1 MSEKNVLK
9 PDYLFEVS
17 WEVCNKIGGIYTVIS
32 TKALSLSNELKDNYI
47 CIGPDVWK
55 ETHLNPEFEE
65 DKFLF
70 RSWRKHAE
78 KQGLHFRIGRW
89 NIPGNPIA
97 ILVDFTPL
105 FSSKDKIFTDFWLK
119 FGLNS
124 LSGQWDYTEPAMFG
138 YAAGQIIESFYEYNL
153 TSRDRI
159 IAHFHEWMTG
169 TGVLYV
175 KDKLPQV
182 GTVFTTHATTIGR
195 SISGNNLP
203 LYKEMH
209 LIDADRKANELGV
222 TSKHSLE
229 KIAAENADS
238 FTTVSELTK
247 NECAHLLGKT
257 PDVVTPNGFDDSFVP
272 SDEQFEAK
280 RQKARNA
287 LLKVA
292 RGLLNQNLPDNTLL
306 VANSGRYEF
315 KNKGIDLFIDA
326 LGELNRKNPDRNLVA
341 FILVPANQSGVR
353 PDVVKRIEN
362 PDYNNPLSA
371 EYSTH
376 VMVDEAY
383 DPSLRRIRENN
394 LTNGTNDKVKII
406 FIPAYLNGSDGALNL
421 NYYDTLIG
429 LDLTV
434 FPSYYEPW
442 GYTPLE
448 SLAFY
453 IPTITTSL
461 AGFGLWVNSLFGN
474 AQPSVEVIER
484 NDDNDKI
491 VAAQLS
497 ATLLRFLKE
506 YQYSTHKG
514 LALGEELS
522 IEQVKAM
529 WHTDGN
535 LDLRQKA
542 FLITRT
548 ALWKNLIRNY
558 FISFNIALEKTQ
570 AREHLFRDKKQP
582 IKAAEFTSA
591 KIEKPKWKKV
601 LVEVNIPE
609 KFADLQRISRNLWW
623 CWNYE
628 ATELFQMIDPQ
639 LWEKSEKN
647 PIRMLENITLE
658 QYNELDKNQ
667 EFIEKYNK
675 VVADFNAYMDA
686 TDHKKGKQIAYFSME
701 YGLHESIKIY
711 SGGLGVL
718 AGDYLKQASDDN
730 VNMVGI
736 GLLYRYGYFTQ
747 NLSISG
753 DQLATYS
760 PHNFTY
766 MSAQPVRN
774 ENGEWVK
781 ISIAFPGRTLHAKI
795 WRIDVG
801 RIPLYLLDTDIP
813 ENGSFDRVITHQLY
827 GGDWENRFKQE
838 FLLGIGGIRLL
849 DALNLNPQVYHLNEG
864 HAAFAGLERL
874 RKLVQDEQLA
884 FYEAIEVVRA
894 TSLFT
899 THTPVPAGHDHF
911 SEDMLRTYM
920 PHYAERLTIGWDTF
934 MNLGKMHE
942 DNPNEH
948 FSMSVLATKLAAEV
962 NGVSRIHGR
971 VSQDMFKDMYPG
983 YFANE
988 NHIGYVTNGVHYQ
1001 TWTAKVWQEL
1011 YKNTFGENFISDC
1024 ANTAIWEKIYQVK
1037 DETIWDLRKQQRKAL
1052 VSYIKERLLAN
1063 MTRRQETP
1071 NKIFKTIE
1079 SLDENALTIGFA
1091 RRFATYKRAH
1101 LLFNDLERLSRIV
1114 NKEGMPVQFIFAGKA
1129 HPADKAGQD
1138 LIKNIVDIS
1147 KRKEFN
1153 GKVIF
1158 LEDYDMELG
1167 RMLTQCVDIWLN
1179 TPTRPLE
1186 ASGTSGQK
1194 AVLNGV
1200 MNFSVLDGWWAEGYL
1215 PEAGWAIKEEKTFDN
1230 QLFQDEL
1237 DAETIYTTFEN
1248 EIIPLFYNRNQEGI
1262 PVEWVKYVKKCIAAI
1277 APVFTN
1283 KRMLDDY
1290 IAQYYN
1296 KIIDRHNLFTAS
1308 HYAVAREFAE
1318 WKSQVIRGWDSIE
1331 VVKKDVINTAD
1342 QSLMLGELFK
1352 AEISIDLNELAN
1364 SDFGIEVV
1372 FMEQTFDNT
1381 MEIASVYQM
1390 EQTAIKDKTVTF
1402 KCEIPVHKAG
1412 IFNYAFRMFP
1422 KHPNMAHR
1430 QDFSLVKWL

>member
-32 TKALSLSNELKDNYI
+32 TKALSLSKELKDNYI

-78 KQGLHFRIGRW
+78 KQGLRFRIGRW

-97 ILVDFTPL
+97 ILVEFTPL
-105 FSSKDKIFTDFWLK
+105 FSIKDKIFTDFWLK

-138 YAAGQIIESFYEYNL
+138 YAAGQVIESFYEYNL
-153 TSRDRI
+153 TSKEKI
-159 IAHFHEWMTG
+159 VAHFHEWMTG

-182 GTVFTTHATTIGR
+182 GTVFTTHATSIGR

-203 LYKEMH
+203 LYQEMH
-209 LIDADRKANELGV
+209 HIDADKKANELGI

-229 KIAAENADS
+229 KTAAENADC

-247 NECAHLLGKT
+247 NECSHLLGKT
-257 PDVVTPNGFDDSFVP
+257 PDVITPNGFDDSFVP
-272 SDEQFEAK
+272 NEETFITK
-280 RQKARNA
+280 RQKARKT
-287 LLKVA
+287 LLNVA
-292 RGLLNQNLPDNTLL
+292 KGLLNHDLPDDTLL
-306 VANSGRYEF
+306 IANSGRYEF

-326 LGELNRKNPDRNLVA
+326 LGTLNKQNPDRNLVA
-341 FILVPANQSGVR
+341 FILVPANQAGIRKEVA
-353 PDVVKRIEN
+353 KRIQK
-362 PDYNNPLSA
+362 PDFNNPLTG
-371 EYSTH
+371 EYLTH
-376 VMVDEAY
+376 ILVDEIY
-383 DPSLRRIRENN
+383 DPSIKRIKENHLN
-394 LTNGTNDKVKII
+394 NGKNDKVKII
-406 FIPAYLNGSDGALNL
+406 FIPAYLNGSDGAINL

-429 LDLTV
+429 FDLTV

-453 IPTITTSL
+453 IPTITTTL
-461 AGFGLWVNSLFGN
+461 AGFGIWVQNIFEN
-474 AQPSVEVIER
+474 TAPVVDVIER
-484 NDDNDKI
+484 NDENEKA
-491 VAAQLS
+491 VSAQI
-497 ATLLRFLKE
+497 ANTIGHFLKE
-506 YQYSTHKG
+506 QVILPHKS
-514 LALGEELS
+514 LEACDDLSFDELKTKFS
-522 IEQVKAM
+522 KDTKLTI
-529 WHTDGN
+529 N
-535 LDLRQKA
+535 QKA

-548 ALWKNLIRNY
+548 VLWKNLIRNY
-558 FISFNIALEKTQ
+558 FVSFNIALEKTQ
-570 AREHLFRDKKQP
+570 AREHLYRDKKQP
-582 IKAAEFTSA
+582 VKIDEYTKAKT
-591 KIEKPKWKKV
+591 EKPKWKKL

-609 KFADLQRISRNLWW
+609 KLAGLHKLSRNLWW

-628 ATELFQMIDPQ
+628 ATELFEMIDPQ
-639 LWEKSEKN
+639 LWVKSEKN
-647 PIRMLENITLE
+647 PIRLLENITFEHYKELE
-658 QYNELDKNQ
+658 KDLV
-667 EFIEKYNK
+667 FIEKYQK
-675 VVADFNAYMDA
+675 VMTDFNRYMSF
-686 TDHKKGKQIAYFSME
+686 TDHKEGQQIAYFSME

-730 VNMVGI
+730 VNMIGI

-753 DQLATYS
+753 DQLATYN

-766 MSAQPVRN
+766 MSAQPVRDDK
-774 ENGEWVK
+774 GDWLK
-781 ISIAFPGRTLHAKI
+781 ISIAYPGRTLHAKI

-801 RIPLYLLDTDIP
+801 RVPLYLLDTDIP
-813 ENGSFDRVITHQLY
+813 ENASIDRFITHQLY

-849 DALNLNPQVYHLNEG
+849 DALGLNPQVFHLNEG

-874 RKLVQDEQLA
+874 RKFIQDDKLS
-884 FYEAIEVVRA
+884 FFEAIEVVRA

-911 SEDMLRTYM
+911 SEDMLRSYM
-920 PHYAERLTIGWDTF
+920 PHYADRLTISWDAF
-934 MNLGKMHE
+934 MNLGKIHE
-942 DNPNEH
+942 DNPNEN

-971 VSQDMFKDMYPG
+971 VSQEMFKDLYPG
-983 YFANE
+983 YFSNE

-1001 TWTAKVWQEL
+1001 TWTSKVWQQF
-1011 YKNTFGENFISDC
+1011 YKQTFGENFLADC
-1024 ANTAIWEKIYQVK
+1024 SNPKLWEKIYHIK
-1037 DETIWDLRKQQRKAL
+1037 DETIWQIRQSQRKAL
-1052 VSYIKERLLAN
+1052 ILYIKDRLLSN

-1079 SLDENALTIGFA
+1079 ALDENALTIGFA

-1101 LLFNDLERLSRIV
+1101 LLFNDLERLSSIV
-1114 NKEGMPVQFIFAGKA
+1114 NKENMPVQFIFAGKA

-1153 GKVIF
+1153 GRVIF

-1200 MNFSVLDGWWAEGYL
+1200 MNFSVLDGWWAEGYI
-1215 PEAGWAIKEEKTFDN
+1215 PEAGWALKEEKTFDN

-1237 DAETIYTTFEN
+1237 DAETIYSTFEN
-1248 EIIPLFYNRNQEGI
+1248 EIIPLFYNRNKDGV
-1262 PVEWVKYVKKCIAAI
+1262 PVEWVKYVKKCIAGI
-1277 APVFTN
+1277 APHFTN

-1290 IAQYYN
+1290 IRQYYT
-1296 KIIDRHNLFTAS
+1296 KIIDRFNLFTQDN
-1308 HYAVAREFAE
+1308 YAEAREYAE
-1318 WKSQVIRGWDSIE
+1318 WKSRVIRGWDSIE
-1331 VVKKDVINTAD
+1331 IVKKDVINTAD
-1342 QSLMLGELFK
+1342 ESLLLGQVFK

-1372 FMEQTFDNT
+1372 FMEQTFDNSA
-1381 MEIASVYQM
+1381 EIASIYQM
-1390 EQTAIKDKTVTF
+1390 NFVKLEDKIATYN
-1402 KCEIPVHKAG
+1402 CEIPVRKAG

-1422 KHPNMAHR
+1422 KHPKMSHR
-1430 QDFSLVKWL
+1430 QDFSLIKWL